1 MNGENF
7 YTFLRLIL
15 PLDKVVLFLQVCR
28 TLVVKGIILQLV
40 LILLYL
46 YALLAFVEEE
56 KNIYLVQ
63 FIVSVQLKDPKT

>member
-28 TLVVKGIILQLV
+28 TLVVKGINLQLM
-40 LILLYL
+40 LILLYV
-46 YALLAFVEEE
+46 YAFDVIL
-56 KNIYLVQ
+56 
-63 FIVSVQLKDPKT
+63 